1 MEDGNNRT
9 NQIPHPPLTDEHQ
22 KHICTS
28 TFGMHVTAR
37 PPGPSLLEGVF
48 KYASSPFAGYLYA
61 HLLPPPS
68 PDDVP
73 LGQQVGINQLHQI
86 HSYPC
91 HVCKGMRP
99 APPVNKTTTTTYD
112 GRRGINSPGVGSA
125 LVVQTKSMS
134 QTPPSLLNLLALTK
148 AADDVPLRVV
158 RST

>member
-1 MEDGNNRT
+1 MVKTERGESPT
-9 NQIPHPPLTDEHQ
+9 LPLTDEHQ

-28 TFGMHVTAR
+28 TFVMHATAR
-37 PPGPSLLEGVF
+37 PPGPSLSEGVF

-68 PDDVP
+68 PDNVP
-73 LGQQVGINQLHQI
+73 LGQQFGINQLHQI

-91 HVCKGMRP
+91 HVCKGMHP

-112 GRRGINSPGVGSA
+112 GRCCINSPVVGSA
-125 LVVQTKSMS
+125 LVVQTKSIF
-134 QTPPSLLNLLALTK
+134 QIPPSLLALLALLK